1 MSSNKRGKVLY
12 DFTSQADNQINL
24 KAGQILTIVSLGAK
38 GGWSKAID
46 ANGKISLVFKLQVY
60 L

>member
-1 MSSNKRGKVLY
+1 MSNKRGKVLY
-12 DFTSQADNQINL
+12 DFQSQADNQINL

-46 ANGKISLVFKLQVY
+46 ATGKRLVAAY
-60 L
+60 LRRERH